1 MKAYLLGQD
10 KEISQTN
17 QSQASLSVSTK
28 VTRKR
33 KEEIFEDFLC
43 DLFTKSLS
51 DKLVQRVSGNFST
64 ENADIV
70 RSLFSRDALDAD
82 KDMAYNM
89 ISYSANQ
96 MTA

>member
-1 MKAYLLGQD
+1 LGQD
-10 KEISQTN
+10 EEISQTI
-17 QSQASLSVSTK
+17 QQQATLSVSTK

-43 DLFTKSLS
+43 DLFTNSLS
-51 DKLVQRVSGNFST
+51 DKLVQRVSGSFSA

-70 RSLFSRDALDAD
+70 RSLFSRDAPDAE
-82 KDMAYNM
+82 KDLAYNM